1 MSDHP
6 TPAVVDAL
14 EELLDQERVALLK
27 GDVDRIN
34 RAAARKEELVSKV
47 DALTDI
53 PSSVLTPLQDKLQ
66 RNQTLITHAL
76 DGIRAATQRI
86 EDMRKARDSLQ
97 TYDQRGQL
105 KDLSTTAKRAVE
117 KRA

>member
-6 TPAVVDAL
+6 TPAIIGAL
-14 EELLDQERVALLK
+14 DELLEQERAALLK

-34 RAAARKEELVSKV
+34 RAAGRKETLISQI

-53 PSSVLTPLQDKLQ
+53 PSSVLIPLQNKLQ
-66 RNQTLITHAL
+66 RNQTLIEHAL
-76 DGIRAATQRI
+76 DGIRAAAKRV
-86 EDMRKARDSLQ
+86 EDMRLARETLQ
-97 TYDQRGQL
+97 TYDHRGKL
-105 KDLSTTAKRAVE
+105 KDLSTKAKRAVE